1 MFSLK
6 KSNRLRVVNVPNR
19 GYLCLTLILL
29 MLGGTFLLSGME
41 KVRHYALNTRNHFTH
56 VIRINFPDRNTE
68 TFADMNAYTDMVL
81 TGIQKIPGI
90 TEAHLQKISAP
101 FVDQYAYQMVIDVI
115 INDDL
120 HQLMGRLDQFCHTH
134 NLILQD
140 FGECPAFA
148 KQVNSLMLL
157 VGIGLLVGILYFFT
171 TLLKLTLT
179 YERQKIHTLQL
190 MGAPCSMIGMLFRQE
205 IKRIIM
211 GMVGAMI
218 VAMLLFYAA
227 RYYQTTAK
235 AEFFTQQILYINTLV
250 IPLAVGIMTTLLTRF
265 VLYTGLKVR

>member
-6 KSNRLRVVNVPNR
+6 KSHRLRVVNIPNK
-19 GYLCLTLILL
+19 GYLCLTLVLL
-29 MLGGTFLLSGME
+29 MLGGTFLLTGME
-41 KVRHYALNTRNHFTH
+41 QVRHYALNTRNHFTH
-56 VIRINFPDRNTE
+56 TIRINFPDRNTE

-90 TEAHLQKISAP
+90 AEAHLQKISAP
-101 FVDQYAYQMVIDVI
+101 FVDQYAYQMVINVI
-115 INDDL
+115 INDDP
-120 HQLMGRLDQFCHTH
+120 HQLMRRLDQFCHTH

-140 FGECPAFA
+140 FGECPTFA
-148 KQVNSLMLL
+148 KQVNIFMLL

-171 TLLKLTLT
+171 TLLKLTLAH
-179 YERQKIHTLQL
+179 ERQKIHTLQL
-190 MGAPCSMIGMLFRQE
+190 MGAPCGMIGMLFRQE
-205 IKRIIM
+205 MRRIIM
-211 GMVGAMI
+211 GIVGITIMVTFF
-218 VAMLLFYAA
+218 FYAA

-235 AEFFTQQILYINTLV
+235 AEFFTQQILYVNTLI